1 MGCMDAIIKRSA
13 EKALGK
19 KKEPSVLELIF
30 TELDNVKLEA
40 EVIDGSLNIKL
51 TPKREET
58 GALNGKEPNK

>member
-1 MGCMDAIIKRSA
+1 MGCIDAMIELSA

-19 KKEPSVLELIF
+19 KHEPSVLEMIF

-51 TPKREET
+51 TPKREKNN
-58 GALNGKEPNK
+58 ALNGKEPNK

>member
-1 MGCMDAIIKRSA
+1 MGCIDAMIKLSA

-19 KKEPSVLELIF
+19 KHEPSVLEMIF

-51 TPKREET
+51 TPMREKNN
-58 GALNGKEPNK
+58 ALNGKEPNK